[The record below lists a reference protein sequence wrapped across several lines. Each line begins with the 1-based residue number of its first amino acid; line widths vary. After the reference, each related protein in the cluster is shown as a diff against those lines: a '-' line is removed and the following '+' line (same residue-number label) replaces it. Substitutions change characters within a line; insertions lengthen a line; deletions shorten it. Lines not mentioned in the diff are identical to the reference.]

1 MSHPTITARGD
12 FSWADP
18 VSRMMLENAY
28 NVITSLGYWDWLSTF
43 DPGSG
48 GFMWS
53 NDPKVRQ
60 VKNLLMDNHSGAT
73 MGLTMR
79 HMHCIAQHGWDTYM
93 KTYGNPCYQEH
104 AKI

>member
-18 VSRMMLENAY
+18 VSRAMLEDAY
-28 NVITSLGYWDWLSTF
+28 NVITTLGYWDWLSTF
-43 DPGSG
+43 DPGSR
-48 GFMWS
+48 GF
-53 NDPKVRQ
+53 
-60 VKNLLMDNHSGAT
+60 MDNHSGAT
-73 MGLTMR
+73 MGITMR

-93 KTYGNPCYQEH
+93 KTYGNPCYPKH

>member
-1 MSHPTITARGD
+1 MSDTRQEKCCQQGD

-18 VSRMMLENAY
+18 ESRMMLEDAY
-28 NVITSLGYWDWLSTF
+28 SVITKLGHWEWLSTF

-53 NDPKVRQ
+53 EDPTVIQ
-60 VKNLLMDNHSGAT
+60 IFDSLQSNHSGAT

-79 HMHCIAQHGWDTYM
+79 HMQCIAHQGWDTYM
-93 KTYGNPCYQEH
+93 EKYGN
-104 AKI
+104 AST